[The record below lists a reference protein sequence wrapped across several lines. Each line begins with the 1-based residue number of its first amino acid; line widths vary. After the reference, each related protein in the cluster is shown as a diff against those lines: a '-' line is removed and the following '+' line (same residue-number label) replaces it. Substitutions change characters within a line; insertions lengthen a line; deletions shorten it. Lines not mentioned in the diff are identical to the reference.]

1 MYRHHFDIISFIFG
15 ALFVALAFIAPAR
28 EWLPDDFGRWV
39 VPGAVLLLGVGLAV
53 SAIAS
58 SRSGE
63 G

>member
-1 MYRHHFDIISFIFG
+1 MYRHRFDPISFIFG
-15 ALFVALAFIAPAR
+15 LLFVGLAFIAPAR
-28 EWLPDDFGRWV
+28 EWLPDNFGRWI

-58 SRSGE
+58 TRSDE